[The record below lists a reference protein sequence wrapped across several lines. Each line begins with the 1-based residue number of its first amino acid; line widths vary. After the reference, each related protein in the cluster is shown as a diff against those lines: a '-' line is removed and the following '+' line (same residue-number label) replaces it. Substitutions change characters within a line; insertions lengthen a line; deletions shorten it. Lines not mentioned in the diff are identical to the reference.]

1 MKYRIC
7 SKQVLVNNLDSEEA
21 YMVISQLEMNNNEQG
36 LKYELEEYNPEKP
49 KSSKGGRD
57 PDLYDGI
64 S

>member
-1 MKYRIC
+1 
-7 SKQVLVNNLDSEEA
+7 LDSEEA
-21 YMVISQLEMNNNEQG
+21 HAAISQLEMNNNEQG
-36 LKYELEEYNPEKP
+36 LRYELEEYNPVKP